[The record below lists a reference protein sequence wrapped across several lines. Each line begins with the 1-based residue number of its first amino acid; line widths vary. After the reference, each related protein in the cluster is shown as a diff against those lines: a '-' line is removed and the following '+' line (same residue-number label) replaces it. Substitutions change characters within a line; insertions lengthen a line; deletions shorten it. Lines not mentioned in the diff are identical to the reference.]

1 MIQEIKY
8 NGFSAVPS
16 DYECQ
21 DGDLAISLDMIPED
35 GALKPIMPPKVIKTL
50 SAGQS
55 VIFIHTTAQYYHF
68 IVYKSSTGEFS
79 YIDKEM
85 DDSAAIGTVQ
95 NVTHV
100 NAIGNTLMV
109 FTDDAINYFLW
120 KNGEY
125 ISLGDHVP
133 EIDISFGLIGH
144 ARFSSISDEPSGAFE
159 IGDVDEDK
167 MLDELPDEQK
177 TSITNTVLAK
187 VNKFIANETTNKGRF
202 CFPFFVRY
210 ATRLYDGSLIHHSAP
225 VLMNPATKN
234 APIVYTEKKDGR
246 WLGDV
251 FLMAC
256 DLDYRVVKTS
266 DTAMLEDWADI
277 IKNIEIYISKPI
289 YTFDQSGTIEK
300 FSGSGSMN
308 DEFIGKLYAKGTI
321 DELLSFGREDYLMG
335 NFSSLDFLDE
345 YTEWAYPYITRMY
358 KYWTLPQYT
367 VELPQFTD
375 DKMEESV
382 SNTSTFYKLCSL
394 EIDEAISD
402 NTRKKIDIAD
412 DYLQSLLTR
421 EVMTDDYL
429 TNDRLQ
435 ADYSFVYNNRI
446 NLAGVKRSP
455 FKGFLAQ
462 SMFSFTSI
470 SYFIW
475 AADSSTITI
484 TPNKSSNTKCSVKVY
499 IKEDGEDYIVDRSV
513 ESIDEYKIGTFT
525 SYMTDNKRSWA
536 TYLFYPNVNAYKMI
550 IYDSDTNAYS
560 VDLKPHDFLNGAYAK
575 LDYELVRTKNF
586 TSLPDVTP
594 KSDGLIDMPNKIY
607 TSEINN
613 PFYFPLTGINT
624 VGTGEIMGICAAT
637 KALSQGQFGQF
648 PLYAFSTDGV
658 WALEV
663 SDSGTYTAKQPVT
676 RDVCINPECITQID
690 NAVLFV
696 TDRGIMLISGSETIC
711 LSDILNSED
720 VFGLTQLPK
729 YDKLVSVFND
739 VASETEQ
746 IAAND
751 ATFLPFKEFVAGCR
765 MIYDYVHQRIIV
777 YNSTVS
783 YAYVYSLKSKMWGM
797 MSSDIVSN
805 INSYPEALAMAE
817 GSKLINLS
825 ETDETQ
831 VTSLV
836 VTRPFKIGEANVF
849 KTINAIIQ
857 RGFFDRS
864 HVRQILYGSNDL
876 FNWHI
881 VWSSEDKY
889 LRGFRGTPYK
899 AYRLALICSLDKA
912 ESLYGFT
919 VQYITRMTN
928 QPR

>member
-55 VIFIHTTAQYYHF
+55 VIFIHTTSQYYHY

-79 YIDKEM
+79 YIDKET
-85 DDSAAIGTVQ
+85 DDSAAIGTVE

-109 FTDDAINYFLW
+109 FTNDAINYFLW

-144 ARFSSISDEPSGAFE
+144 PRSWYVSGTSGEGFDLGE
-159 IGDVDEDK
+159 IDEDK
-167 MLDELPDEQK
+167 MMTELPDEQK
-177 TSITNTVLAK
+177 KSVTEIVMAK
-187 VNKFIANETTNKGRF
+187 VNKFIAEQTTNSGRF

-210 ATRLYDGSLIHHSAP
+210 AIRLYDGSLIGHSAP
-225 VLMNPATKN
+225 ILMNPATKN
-234 APIVYTEKKDGR
+234 APIVFAEKFLSS
-246 WLGDV
+246 WIGDV

-256 DLDYRVVKTS
+256 DLDYRVIKTAETELLENWS
-266 DTAMLEDWADI
+266 DLI
-277 IKNIEIYISKPI
+277 RGIEVYISKPI
-289 YTFDQSGTIEK
+289 YTFDQSGEITK
-300 FSGSGSMN
+300 FGGQYTSME
-308 DEFIGKLYAKGTI
+308 DIFAGKLFSNGTS
-321 DELLSFGREDYLMG
+321 DTVKEDYLYG
-335 NFSSLDFLDE
+335 DFDSLTFMDE
-345 YTEWAYPYITRMY
+345 YMEYPYSLIYRMY
-358 KYWTLPQYT
+358 HSRSVPSNTI
-367 VELPQFTD
+367 ELPKFSDEQ
-375 DKMEESV
+375 MEE
-382 SNTSTFYKLCSL
+382 TLKSTCIFYKLCTL
-394 EIDEAISD
+394 TIDEVLAD
-402 NTRKKIDIAD
+402 NGRKKIDISN

-421 EVMTDDYL
+421 DTMLDDYL
-429 TNDRLQ
+429 THDRLQ
-435 ADYSFVYNNRI
+435 ADYSFIYNNRI

-462 SMFSFTSI
+462 SMFSYLSC
-470 SYFIW
+470 SYFTWGINGGTVNIVPDLS
-475 AADSSTITI
+475 AKTNCII
-484 TPNKSSNTKCSVKVY
+484 RVY
-499 IKEDGEDYIVDRSV
+499 IKENGEEYMVERTVDN
-513 ESIDEYKIGTFT
+513 IDEYKIGWWQ
-525 SYMTDNKRSWA
+525 SYNTNSKRSWA

-550 IYDSDTNAYS
+550 IIDRWIGSISGYS
-560 VDLKPHDFLNGAYAK
+560 VDLRPHEFLNGAYARLPYETIRYDQF
-575 LDYELVRTKNF
+575 LD
-586 TSLPDVTP
+586 LPAAG
-594 KSDGLIDMPNKIY
+594 DGPISMPNKIY
-607 TSEINN
+607 TSEIDN

-663 SDSGTYTAKQPVT
+663 SDSGTYTAKQPAT

-729 YDKLVSVFND
+729 YDKLVSIFND
-739 VASETEQ
+739 VASEAEQ
-746 IAAND
+746 ITTSD
-751 ATFLPFKEFVAGCR
+751 ATFLPFKEFVSECR

-899 AYRLALICSLDKA
+899 AYRLALICSLDKT

>member
-144 ARFSSISDEPSGAFE
+144 PRSWYVSGTSGEGFNLGE
-159 IGDVDEDK
+159 IDEDK
-167 MLDELPDEQK
+167 MMTELPDEQK
-177 TSITNTVLAK
+177 KSVTEIVMAK
-187 VNKFIANETTNKGRF
+187 VNKFIAEQTTNSGRF

-210 ATRLYDGSLIHHSAP
+210 AIRLYDGSLIGHSAP
-225 VLMNPATKN
+225 ILMNPATKN
-234 APIVYTEKKDGR
+234 APIVFAEKFLSS
-246 WLGDV
+246 WIGDV

-256 DLDYRVVKTS
+256 DLDYRVIKTTETELLENWS
-266 DTAMLEDWADI
+266 DLI
-277 IKNIEIYISKPI
+277 RGIEVYISKPI
-289 YTFDQSGTIEK
+289 YTFDQSGEITK
-300 FSGSGSMN
+300 FGGQYTSME
-308 DEFIGKLYAKGTI
+308 DIFAGKLFSNGTS
-321 DELLSFGREDYLMG
+321 DTVKEDYLYG
-335 NFSSLDFLDE
+335 DFDSLTFMDE
-345 YTEWAYPYITRMY
+345 YMEYPYSLIYRMY
-358 KYWTLPQYT
+358 HSRSVPSNTI
-367 VELPQFTD
+367 ELPKFSDEQ
-375 DKMEESV
+375 MEE
-382 SNTSTFYKLCSL
+382 TLKSTCIFYKLCTL
-394 EIDEAISD
+394 TIDEVLAD
-402 NTRKKIDIAD
+402 NGRKKIDISN

-421 EVMTDDYL
+421 DTMPDDYL
-429 TNDRLQ
+429 THDRLQ
-435 ADYSFVYNNRI
+435 ADYSFIYNNRI

-462 SMFSFTSI
+462 SMFSYLSC
-470 SYFIW
+470 SYFTWGINGGTVNIVPDLS
-475 AADSSTITI
+475 AKTNCII
-484 TPNKSSNTKCSVKVY
+484 RVY
-499 IKEDGEDYIVDRSV
+499 IKENGEEYMVERTVDN
-513 ESIDEYKIGTFT
+513 IDEYKIGWWQ
-525 SYMTDNKRSWA
+525 SYNTNSKRSWA

-550 IYDSDTNAYS
+550 IIDRWIGSISGYS
-560 VDLKPHDFLNGAYAK
+560 VDLRPHEFLNGAYARLPYETIRYDQF
-575 LDYELVRTKNF
+575 LD
-586 TSLPDVTP
+586 LPAAG
-594 KSDGLIDMPNKIY
+594 DGPISMPNKIY
-607 TSEINN
+607 TSEIDN

-663 SDSGTYTAKQPVT
+663 SDSGTYTAKQPAT

-729 YDKLVSVFND
+729 YDKLVSIFND
-739 VASETEQ
+739 VASEAEQ
-746 IAAND
+746 ITTSD

>member
-79 YIDKEM
+79 YIDKET

-144 ARFSSISDEPSGAFE
+144 PRSWYVSGTSGEGFNLGE
-159 IGDVDEDK
+159 IDEDK
-167 MLDELPDEQK
+167 MMTELPDEQK
-177 TSITNTVLAK
+177 KSVTEIVMAK
-187 VNKFIANETTNKGRF
+187 VNKFIAEQTTNSGRF

-210 ATRLYDGSLIHHSAP
+210 AIRLYDGSLIGHSAP
-225 VLMNPATKN
+225 ILMNPATKN
-234 APIVYTEKKDGR
+234 APIVFAEKFLSS
-246 WLGDV
+246 WIGDV

-256 DLDYRVVKTS
+256 DLDYRVIKTTETELLENWS
-266 DTAMLEDWADI
+266 DLI
-277 IKNIEIYISKPI
+277 RGIEVYISKPI
-289 YTFDQSGTIEK
+289 YTFDQSGEITK
-300 FSGSGSMN
+300 FGGQYTSME
-308 DEFIGKLYAKGTI
+308 DIFAGKLFSNGTS
-321 DELLSFGREDYLMG
+321 DTVKEDYLYG
-335 NFSSLDFLDE
+335 DFDSLTFMDE
-345 YTEWAYPYITRMY
+345 YMEYPYSLIYRMY
-358 KYWTLPQYT
+358 HSRSVPSNTI
-367 VELPQFTD
+367 ELPKFSDEQ
-375 DKMEESV
+375 MEE
-382 SNTSTFYKLCSL
+382 TLKSTCIFYKLCTL
-394 EIDEAISD
+394 TIDEVLAD
-402 NTRKKIDIAD
+402 NGRKKIDISN

-421 EVMTDDYL
+421 DTMPDDYL
-429 TNDRLQ
+429 THDRLQ
-435 ADYSFVYNNRI
+435 ADYSFIYNNRI

-462 SMFSFTSI
+462 SMFSYLSC
-470 SYFIW
+470 SYFTWGINGGTVNIVPDLS
-475 AADSSTITI
+475 AKTNCII
-484 TPNKSSNTKCSVKVY
+484 RVY
-499 IKEDGEDYIVDRSV
+499 IKENGEEYMVERTVDN
-513 ESIDEYKIGTFT
+513 IDEYKIGWWQ
-525 SYMTDNKRSWA
+525 SYNTNSKRSWA

-550 IYDSDTNAYS
+550 IIDRWIGSISGYS
-560 VDLKPHDFLNGAYAK
+560 VDLRPHEFLNGAYARLPYETIRYDQF
-575 LDYELVRTKNF
+575 LD
-586 TSLPDVTP
+586 LPAAG
-594 KSDGLIDMPNKIY
+594 DGPISMPNKIY
-607 TSEINN
+607 TSEIDN

-663 SDSGTYTAKQPVT
+663 SDSGTYTAKQPAT

-729 YDKLVSVFND
+729 YDKLVSIFND
-739 VASETEQ
+739 VASEAEQ
-746 IAAND
+746 ITTSD

>member
-55 VIFIHTTAQYYHF
+55 VIFIHTTSQYYHY

-79 YIDKEM
+79 YIDKET
-85 DDSAAIGTVQ
+85 DDSAAIGTIE

-109 FTDDAINYFLW
+109 FTNDAINYFLW

-144 ARFSSISDEPSGAFE
+144 PRSWYVSGTSGEGFDLGE
-159 IGDVDEDK
+159 IDEDK
-167 MLDELPDEQK
+167 MMTELPDEQK
-177 TSITNTVLAK
+177 KSVTEIVMAK
-187 VNKFIANETTNKGRF
+187 VNKFIAEQTTNSGRF

-210 ATRLYDGSLIHHSAP
+210 AIRLYDGSLIGHSAP
-225 VLMNPATKN
+225 ILMNPATKN
-234 APIVYTEKKDGR
+234 APIVFAEKFLSS
-246 WLGDV
+246 WIGDV

-256 DLDYRVVKTS
+256 DLDYRVIKTAETELLENWS
-266 DTAMLEDWADI
+266 DLI
-277 IKNIEIYISKPI
+277 RGIEVYISKPI
-289 YTFDQSGTIEK
+289 YTFDQSGEITK
-300 FSGSGSMN
+300 FGGQYTSME
-308 DEFIGKLYAKGTI
+308 DIFAGKLFSNGTS
-321 DELLSFGREDYLMG
+321 DTVKEDYLYG
-335 NFSSLDFLDE
+335 DFDSLTFMDE
-345 YTEWAYPYITRMY
+345 YMEYPYSLIYRMY
-358 KYWTLPQYT
+358 HSRSVPSNTI
-367 VELPQFTD
+367 ELPKFSDEQ
-375 DKMEESV
+375 MEE
-382 SNTSTFYKLCSL
+382 TLKSTCIFYKLCTL
-394 EIDEAISD
+394 TIDEVLAD
-402 NTRKKIDIAD
+402 NGRKKIDISN

-421 EVMTDDYL
+421 DTMLDDYL
-429 TNDRLQ
+429 THDRLQ
-435 ADYSFVYNNRI
+435 ADYSFIYNNRI

-462 SMFSFTSI
+462 SMFSYLSC
-470 SYFIW
+470 SYFTWGINGGTVNIVPDLS
-475 AADSSTITI
+475 AKTNCII
-484 TPNKSSNTKCSVKVY
+484 RVY
-499 IKEDGEDYIVDRSV
+499 IKENGEEYMVERTVDN
-513 ESIDEYKIGTFT
+513 IDEYKIGWWQ
-525 SYMTDNKRSWA
+525 SYNTNSKRSWA

-550 IYDSDTNAYS
+550 IIDRWIGSISGYS
-560 VDLKPHDFLNGAYAK
+560 VDLRPHEFLNGAYARLPYETIRYDQF
-575 LDYELVRTKNF
+575 LD
-586 TSLPDVTP
+586 LPAAG
-594 KSDGLIDMPNKIY
+594 DGPISMPNKIY
-607 TSEINN
+607 TSEIDN

-663 SDSGTYTAKQPVT
+663 SDSGTYTAKQPAT

-729 YDKLVSVFND
+729 YDKLVSIFND
-739 VASETEQ
+739 VASEAEQ
-746 IAAND
+746 ITTSD
-751 ATFLPFKEFVAGCR
+751 ATFLPFKEFVSECR

-899 AYRLALICSLDKA
+899 AYRLALICSLDKT